1 MITCIAPFPAF
12 CLETIEQVEGS
23 SAPVAPSPCHLAR
36 HLPHYGESAVAQ
48 PVCYNKL
55 KVLRVNNTTC
65 SQLPTRR
72 TSVALCSRLP
82 NKPPQR
88 KALSNDTA
96 SMITNATVEYRSI
109 LEKILLNSTDQNQQF
124 SWTWSTQ
131 KVSQVNSCAQAPHLK
146 KHLHQFWSVL

>member
-12 CLETIEQVEGS
+12 WSVEQVEGS
-23 SAPVAPSPCHLAR
+23 SAPAVAPSPCHLAR
-36 HLPHYGESAVAQ
+36 HLPHYGESGSVVAQ
-48 PVCYNKL
+48 PVCYNRL
-55 KVLRVNNTTC
+55 NTTTC
-65 SQLPTRR
+65 SQLPTQR
-72 TSVALCSRLP
+72 TSLALCSRLP